1 VKRALLIARREFSVT
16 VRRPSYIFTAF
27 GTPILFAVLFGIIG
41 FFAAR
46 SAGKVEPRL
55 YAVVDSSAVLS
66 TEVLA
71 RLAEEAQQ
79 TVELPD
85 EVRTAVSGLYD
96 RMSPSVAALASE
108 RFTGFRR
115 GVAFVVM
122 TNADSAV
129 AAAQREEIYGA
140 LLIAGDYL
148 ESGRV
153 WSYGK
158 SRNIFE
164 DEGPSDAESILRQT
178 LMMSLVQGQGLSAS
192 IERRLLNP
200 LNLKQ
205 FELRQA
211 GETAGQFEERGVASA
226 LRNFGYP
233 YFFGLLLM
241 MSVFMSA
248 GFLLQGVAEE
258 KENRVIEV
266 LLSSVTPD
274 DLMLG
279 KVLGLGG
286 AGLLQVLVWLLMGA
300 GALIAVG
307 SFISESLQVPV
318 ALFALCL
325 GYFLV
330 GYLMIASLMAG
341 AGSLG
346 NSMRE
351 SQQLSTW
358 FTLPVVIPFMLF
370 TVIISEPNGIAARIF
385 SYIPITAPLTMMLR
399 LPTEQV
405 PWWEIPL
412 TFGWLILWTW
422 LAVRL
427 GAKVFRLGSLM
438 YGKRPNL
445 PELVRWIRQ
454 A

>member
-1 VKRALLIARREFSVT
+1 MKRALMVAGREFSVT

-27 GTPILFAVLFGIIG
+27 GTPVLFALMIVVIG
-41 FFAAR
+41 FITAR
-46 SAGKVEPRL
+46 QVTKVEPRL
-55 YAVVDSSAVLS
+55 YAVVDSSGVLS
-66 TEVLA
+66 SEVLA
-71 RLAEEAQQ
+71 RLAEDAAANTELPEETQQ
-79 TVELPD
+79 TLD
-85 EVRTAVSGLYD
+85 QLLGDL
-96 RMSPSVAALASE
+96 SPSINTLATE

-115 GVAFVVM
+115 GSVFLM
-122 TNADSAV
+122 MSDADSAV

-148 ESGRV
+148 ENGRV

-158 SRNIFE
+158 ARNFFE
-164 DEGPSDAESILRQT
+164 DEGPSDAESVLRQA
-178 LMMSLVQGQGLSAS
+178 LMMSLVQDQDLSPAVQ
-192 IERRLLNP
+192 RRLLDP
-200 LNLKQ
+200 INLKQ

-226 LRNFGYP
+226 LRSFAFP

-266 LLSSVTPD
+266 LLSSITPD
-274 DLMLG
+274 DLMMG
-279 KVLGLGG
+279 KVLGLGA
-286 AGLLQVLVWLLMGA
+286 AGLLQVLVWLALGA
-300 GALIAVG
+300 GALMAT
-307 SFISESLQVPV
+307 SSLLAESLEIPWG
-318 ALFALCL
+318 LFVLCL

-358 FTLPVVIPFMLF
+358 FTLPVVVPFILF
-370 TVIISEPNGIAARIF
+370 TAIIAEPNGILARVF
-385 SYIPITAPLTMMLR
+385 SYIPITSPLTMMLR

-412 TFGWLILWTW
+412 TFVW
-422 LAVRL
+422 LAFFTWVAIRL